1 MFTMGED
8 TRNIR
13 EAVIALRRAGKSRRE
28 IRAELGVSNRRLT
41 EWLQGVPPA
50 KEIYRHNAKDALRMR
65 ARELRI
71 AGKTYDEII
80 EVVPVSKSTVS
91 LWVRDLPKPPPRD
104 PTEYALMMN
113 ERRWGPYRRQ
123 RDQLRAQTISD
134 CAAEIGR
141 LSDRELLVAGTALYW
156 AEGGKRKPW
165 SRSQIPI
172 QFTNSD
178 AGIIEIFERWLDL
191 LGVSPE
197 DRKYRISIHESADI
211 DGAHKFWAD
220 LVGVGVDRFARPTI
234 KRHNPKTVRHNTG
247 DTYKGCLVIKIKKSA
262 KLHDR
267 IEGWWKGCVTSSRE
281 RRPVGRK
288 ILYAEKSSVPG
299 CSAGMGDRPLKPGFA
314 GSIPARG
321 AEGR

>member
-1 MFTMGED
+1 M
-8 TRNIR
+8 
-13 EAVIALRRAGKSRRE
+13 LRRFQ
-28 IRAELGVSNRRLT
+28 T
-41 EWLQGVPPA
+41 
-50 KEIYRHNAKDALRMR
+50 
-65 ARELRI
+65 
-71 AGKTYDEII
+71 
-80 EVVPVSKSTVS
+80 
-91 LWVRDLPKPPPRD
+91 
-104 PTEYALMMN
+104 
-113 ERRWGPYRRQ
+113 
-123 RDQLRAQTISD
+123 AQ
-134 CAAEIGR
+134 AEIGR

-247 DTYKGCLVIKIKKSA
+247 DTYKGCRS
-262 KLHDR
+262 
-267 IEGWWKGCVTSSRE
+267 
-281 RRPVGRK
+281 
-288 ILYAEKSSVPG
+288 
-299 CSAGMGDRPLKPGFA
+299 
-314 GSIPARG
+314 
-321 AEGR
+321 

>member
-1 MFTMGED
+1 MAADGLTLAVED
-8 TRNIR
+8 YQ
-13 EAVIALRRAGKSRRE
+13 RAQ
-28 IRAELGVSNRRLT
+28 AELVEARNRL
-41 EWLQGVPPA
+41 A
-50 KEIYRHNAKDALRMR
+50 R
-65 ARELRI
+65 AI
-71 AGKTYDEII
+71 AGAAMSGMTQAEI
-80 EVVPVSKSTVS
+80 VDLTGHTADRVLP
-91 LWVRDLPKPPPRD
+91 LPKPPPRD

-234 KRHNPKTVRHNTG
+234 N
-247 DTYKGCLVIKIKKSA
+247 DT
-262 KLHDR
+262 
-267 IEGWWKGCVTSSRE
+267 T
-281 RRPVGRK
+281 RRP
-288 ILYAEKSSVPG
+288 
-299 CSAGMGDRPLKPGFA
+299 FA
-314 GSIPARG
+314 TTPVTPTRVAW
-321 AEGR
+321 